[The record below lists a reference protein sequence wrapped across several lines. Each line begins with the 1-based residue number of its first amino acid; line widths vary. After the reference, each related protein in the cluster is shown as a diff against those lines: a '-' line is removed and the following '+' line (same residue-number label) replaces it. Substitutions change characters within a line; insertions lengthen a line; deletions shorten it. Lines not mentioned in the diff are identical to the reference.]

1 MTLLDELNPG
11 QRDAATAIEGPVL
24 ILAGAGTG
32 KTRAI
37 TYRIAHLIEQGVP
50 GRAILAVTFT
60 NKAAGQM
67 KERVRDLLVRNGLAY
82 DDPWIGTFHS
92 FSAWLLRREAT
103 RLGLPRDF
111 KIYDADDQTA
121 VVKLAL
127 EQLHIK
133 DPGEKVRG
141 LLERISFAKNHG
153 LTPAQV
159 ASDSAKR
166 NDALGI
172 TASKVYE
179 AYEKFLRKSG
189 ALDFDDLLL
198 RAVQV
203 LKEFPE
209 ARAAWQSRFR
219 YIHVDEYQD
228 TNRAQY
234 DLLRLLLSDSRNLC
248 VVGDEDQSIYRWRGA
263 DVGNILRFDEDYAG
277 ARVVRL
283 EENYRSTQK
292 ILDAA
297 AGVVANNQRRLGKN
311 LRSTRSE
318 GVNLAFFEARDSK
331 AEAEYIAD
339 RIRVLHGDDPAV
351 HVAVLYRTNSQSRAF
366 EEAFRARGMR
376 YRMLGGFSFYQRAE
390 VKDALAYARLAIY
403 P

>member
-1 MTLLDELNPG
+1 MYDSFC
-11 QRDAATAIEGPVL
+11 
-24 ILAGAGTG
+24 AGMCRGET
-32 KTRAI
+32 
-37 TYRIAHLIEQGVP
+37 
-50 GRAILAVTFT
+50 
-60 NKAAGQM
+60 
-67 KERVRDLLVRNGLAY
+67 
-82 DDPWIGTFHS
+82 
-92 FSAWLLRREAT
+92 T
-103 RLGLPRDF
+103 RLGLPRDL

-127 EQLHIK
+127 EQMKIK
-133 DPGEKVRG
+133 DPGERIRG
-141 LLERISFAKNHG
+141 LLERISSAKNHG
-153 LTPAQV
+153 MTPAQV
-159 ASDSAKR
+159 ASDAAKH

-179 AYEKFLRKSG
+179 AYEKIIRKSG

-209 ARAAWQSRFR
+209 ARSSWQNRFR

-228 TNRAQY
+228 TNRVQY
-234 DLLRLLLSDSRNLC
+234 DLLRLLVGEARNLC

-263 DVGNILRFDEDYAG
+263 DVGNILRFDEDYPG

-297 AGVVANNQRRLGKN
+297 GEVVANNKRRLGKS
-311 LRSTRSE
+311 LKSTRDS
-318 GVNLAFFEARDSK
+318 GRNLGFFEARDSK
-331 AEAEYIAD
+331 AEAEYAAD
-339 RIRVLHGDDPAV
+339 RIRILHGDDPAV

-366 EEAFRARGMR
+366 AEALRARGIR
-376 YRMLGGFSFYQRAE
+376 SPMLGGFS
-390 VKDALAYARLAIY
+390 L
-403 P
+403 